1 MNVQI
6 QGMHNTIPRCC
17 PYCGGESAHTVIT
30 ERYTL
35 VLDFNG
41 SPYGQADNE
50 IVSGGKRFICDSCG
64 KNVSKFM
71 PILEVMK

>member
-1 MNVQI
+1 MKDI
-6 QGMHNTIPRCC
+6 LDTNTRCC
-17 PYCGGESAHTVIT
+17 PYCGGESAHTVII

-35 VLDFNG
+35 VVDFNG

-50 IVSGGKRFICDSCG
+50 IVSGGRRFICDACG

-71 PILEVMK
+71 PKLEIITC